1 MEQKDIKE
9 KIKILVNN
17 INRWNHEYYDLDN
30 PTVSDLE
37 YDLALRELEKLEQF
51 YPNLILD
58 DSPTKKI
65 GSKANNKFKKFK
77 HKKPMLSLNK
87 AYNYE
92 EISKFL
98 DNILKIV
105 PINDVTLFLEPKIDG
120 LSISLHYD
128 KGQLI
133 RAVTRGDGVEGEE
146 VTENVLAIDN
156 KLKSIMFFDYIEIRG
171 EIFLSKEKFKELNE
185 ISQLNNEKTFANPR
199 NAASGTLR
207 QLDSTIVKE
216 RGLSLFLYEIVEPEK
231 YGLKTQHEV
240 INFIK
245 NISLP
250 INDYFKIVDIE
261 DLEEEINNFSLVKN
275 NLPYD
280 SDGLVIKLN
289 NLIFWEKLGKT
300 SKFPK
305 HSIAFKYE
313 VEQAKSKILDIKATV
328 GRTGKITY
336 IASIEPVELNQTI
349 VQNATLHNFNFIK
362 TLNIDIGDEVAII
375 KAGEIIPKIIANQ
388 TVKNTLTSYKKIIYC
403 PSCNEKLIEYENNVD
418 QFCLN
423 KKCPDIIINT
433 IIHFA
438 SRKSMNIT
446 GLGENT
452 VKDLY
457 KANILK
463 SIIDIFNLEQHKEK
477 ITSLPKYGELKVKNL
492 LENIEKIKNTEFA
505 KVLFAIGIKH
515 VGQRAS
521 QIFAHYYK
529 NFSELIDDKDLQKIN
544 NSFNIGPKI
553 ILSVKKYLSDT
564 DNIELLK
571 QLDKQLIFVKKNDVN
586 LQNTKLNNL
595 TFVVTGKLTNSRD
608 YYQDLIEKNG
618 GKVLSNISNKTDY
631 LLVGDNAGS
640 KLIKA
645 QKLNIKTINETDF
658 LNLLED

>member
-65 GSKANNKFKKFK
+65 GSKTNNKFKKFK

-313 VEQAKSKILDIKATV
+313 VEQAKSKILGIKATV

-423 KKCPDIIINT
+423 KKCPDIIINS

-477 ITSLPKYGELKVKNL
+477 ITSLPKYGELKVNNL

-529 NFSELIDDKDLQKIN
+529 NFSELIDDKNLQKIN

-553 ILSVKKYLSDT
+553 ILSVKKYLNDT

-608 YYQDLIEKNG
+608 YYQNLIEKNG